1 MERRKSPGDCPGN
14 DRAPELALSEAL
26 SKSTND
32 ATATLLYTDSPPM
45 SYPRQEIVPERGG
58 GWTVSW
64 YDGYG
69 TSLHATRPY
78 IYLIHQLLDRA
89 GGRLTEAAADIV
101 LRGRR

>member
-1 MERRKSPGDCPGN
+1 MLGGEGRGGPGN
-14 DRAPELALSEAL
+14 GKAPEVGDSEAL
-26 SKSTND
+26 CKSSYD
-32 ATATLLYTDSPPM
+32 ATATSILADFPPN
-45 SYPRQEIVPERGG
+45 SYPRQEIVPGRGG

-78 IYLIHQLLDRA
+78 IHLIHQLLDRA